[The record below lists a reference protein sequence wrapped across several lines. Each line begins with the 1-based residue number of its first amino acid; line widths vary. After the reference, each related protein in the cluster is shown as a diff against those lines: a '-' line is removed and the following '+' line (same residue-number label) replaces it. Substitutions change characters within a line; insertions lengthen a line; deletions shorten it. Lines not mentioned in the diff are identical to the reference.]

1 MEAPS
6 RGALTPLMLL
16 LLLQLQ
22 LYLPIVSCLG
32 LAGEWFTRRGG
43 VVGVVLG
50 EDAWLLL
57 LSDQTFAKFFFFD
70 DPLLLEPFL
79 DAVFSD

>member
-6 RGALTPLMLL
+6 RGALALLILL
-16 LLLQLQ
+16 LLLQLL
-22 LYLPIVSCLG
+22 LYLRIFGCLG
-32 LAGEWFTRRGG
+32 LAEEWFTRRG
-43 VVGVVLG
+43 VVGVVQG
-50 EDAWLLL
+50 EEAWLLL

-79 DAVFSD
+79 DAVLSD